1 MITLAGEKMASRV
14 AASLLHATGL
24 DELVCSSYSGE
35 FAQLCCCSVLLAF
48 DAFFSSGFFFCYSIL
63 RSQ

>member
-24 DELVCSSYSGE
+24 DELVCTSHSGE
-35 FAQLCCCSVLLAF
+35 LVPWVI
-48 DAFFSSGFFFCYSIL
+48 G
-63 RSQ
+63 

>member
-24 DELVCSSYSGE
+24 DELVCNSYSGTH
-35 FAQLCCCSVLLAF
+35 AVATVDIICQLSTT
-48 DAFFSSGFFFCYSIL
+48 L
-63 RSQ
+63 RHGLC